1 MFSMLGVRPQSLHRI
16 WAEQRSTST
25 AEGQHMCSRVP
36 VHASHLAPKQVIH
49 AQIFRNAHV
58 LCIIFAAA
66 PPPWRSSVQDLW
78 AEMELNIM
86 FLMIFSLAYNHLRLF
101 KLPFKISHLQRE
113 WVFFHRVHHV
123 ALPCLHQTCHK
134 YLTLERVYF
143 LVSLLLQH

>member
-1 MFSMLGVRPQSLHRI
+1 MQNPHIKLMFSMLGVRPQSLHRI

-66 PPPWRSSVQDLW
+66 PP
-78 AEMELNIM
+78 
-86 FLMIFSLAYNHLRLF
+86 
-101 KLPFKISHLQRE
+101 
-113 WVFFHRVHHV
+113 
-123 ALPCLHQTCHK
+123 
-134 YLTLERVYF
+134 LEGPVCRIYG
-143 LVSLLLQH
+143 QKWN